1 VPGPDADPGLG
12 NGRLLRKRRGA
23 KTAEVV
29 LDNLVFPSGVTVGP
43 EGAIY
48 LTNYGIFPDSGE
60 VLRITYR

>member
-1 VPGPDADPGLG
+1 
-12 NGRLLRKRRGA
+12 
-23 KTAEVV
+23 VV